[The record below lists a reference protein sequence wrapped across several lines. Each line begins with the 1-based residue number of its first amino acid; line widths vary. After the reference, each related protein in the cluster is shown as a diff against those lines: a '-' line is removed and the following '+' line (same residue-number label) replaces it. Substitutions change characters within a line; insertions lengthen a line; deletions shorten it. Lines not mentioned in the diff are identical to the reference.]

1 MCSFTKLIDAHAI
14 VIGPMFFFG
23 FGSLYEQMGDT
34 NVILERS
41 TQRTLNELFKLK
53 PINKIGFFSTEIH
66 KFCLSS
72 AHTHFCARSKFFFPC
87 VFLCMLSNWISQLG
101 ILCENISASSVEG
114 MRCTWN
120 LERYCH
126 TLHFYIEIRHEY
138 LFNKRHQH

>member
-53 PINKIGFFSTEIH
+53 PINKIGFFPP
-66 KFCLSS
+66 KFIN
-72 AHTHFCARSKFFFPC
+72 F
-87 VFLCMLSNWISQLG
+87 V
-101 ILCENISASSVEG
+101 
-114 MRCTWN
+114 
-120 LERYCH
+120 
-126 TLHFYIEIRHEY
+126 
-138 LFNKRHQH
+138 